1 MSIFDSPLLKPF
13 HDMGAKAGA
22 KAADKI
28 IQSINSKKTDTKS
41 CLESSGSYDEGL
53 KKIMV
58 KAEQG
63 DLEAMVM
70 VGDCFNRGLHTEKN
84 DREAH
89 RYYKMAADKGHIQ
102 ANLMVAID
110 LLNGI
115 GTVKD
120 KKLGTK
126 YLQVAA
132 DGGVAYAQ
140 YLLASL
146 YKIGEVGS
154 FGREQMAMKYFEM
167 AAKQGD
173 AKSQIEL
180 ADMIMLSNKSKY
192 TLDDMVFW
200 LVCAY
205 LHRKVAEKES
215 NDALQRINH
224 LISNG
229 IPGGKARIE
238 QTIVDVKRNYQAYL
252 K

>member
-1 MSIFDSPLLKPF
+1 MFRYIICLIFCLSNKKRNYKKVHFLRIANVGGTCMSIFDSPLLKPF

-28 IQSINSKKTDTKS
+28 IQSINNKKTDTKS

-115 GTVKD
+115 GTVTGCSRWWCSICPVFISFFVQDWGSWFFWKR
-120 KKLGTK
+120 T
-126 YLQVAA
+126 
-132 DGGVAYAQ
+132 DGHE
-140 YLLASL
+140 
-146 YKIGEVGS
+146 I
-154 FGREQMAMKYFEM
+154 F
-167 AAKQGD
+167 
-173 AKSQIEL
+173 
-180 ADMIMLSNKSKY
+180 
-192 TLDDMVFW
+192 
-200 LVCAY
+200 
-205 LHRKVAEKES
+205 
-215 NDALQRINH
+215 
-224 LISNG
+224 
-229 IPGGKARIE
+229 
-238 QTIVDVKRNYQAYL
+238 
-252 K
+252 